1 MGKIIAGLASSHA
14 YALQE
19 PERWDMMRQRTMER
33 YKARYGDY
41 PPAQPKVA
49 QETLESREQR
59 YAKIRHGLSFLKEN
73 LAAQKPDALILVGD
87 DQDENF
93 TEDNL
98 PQIAIYVGGEFSLN
112 GSYQPESAKRVRY
125 WSHKDLANDLLHSLV
140 CREFDVGYIKKFPND
155 MLFSHAHCQILARM
169 LPQAEVPVVLIFV
182 NAIHVPAPTPARCY
196 RLGEAIRGIVSARV
210 GAERVAIYGSGG
222 LSHFTSGY
230 PWEHYKGNHNVGAI
244 CEAFDRELVD
254 FMAAGEGHK
263 LAQLS
268 SEDLLMNGE
277 IELRSWITVL
287 GAVGAVRPD
296 LIAYEPFYSGV
307 MGMGVAHWTSD
318 L

>member
-1 MGKIIAGLASSHA
+1 MGRIISGLASSHA

-41 PPAQPKVA
+41 PPRQPKVA
-49 QETLESREQR
+49 DETPDTREQR
-59 YAKIRHGLSFLKEN
+59 YAKIRQGLRFLKED

-93 TEDNL
+93 TEANL
-98 PQIAIYVGGEFSLN
+98 PQISIYVGGDFALN
-112 GSYQPESAKRVRY
+112 GSYQPESAKNLRY
-125 WSHKDLANDLLHSLV
+125 RSHTDLAADLLHSLV
-140 CREFDVGYIKKFPND
+140 RREFDVGYTKKLPND
-155 MLFSHAHCQILARM
+155 MLLSHAHCQILARM
-169 LPQAEVPVVLIFV
+169 LPQAETPVVLIFV

-196 RLGEAIRGIVSARV
+196 RLGEAIAAIVAARA

-230 PWEHYKGNHNVGAI
+230 PWDHYKGGHNVGAI
-244 CEAFDRELVD
+244 CEAFDRQLVD
-254 FMAAGEGHK
+254 LMATGQGQK
-263 LAQLS
+263 LGQLS
-268 SEDLLMNGE
+268 SEDLLNNGE

-307 MGMGVAHWTSD
+307 MGMGVAHWTTD
-318 L
+318 R

>member
-33 YKARYGDY
+33 YKARYGNY
-41 PPAQPKVA
+41 PPVQPKVA
-49 QETLESREQR
+49 EETPDIREQR

-73 LAAQKPDALILVGD
+73 LATQKPDALILVGD

-93 TEDNL
+93 TEENL
-98 PQIAIYVGGEFSLN
+98 PQISIYIGGDFSLN
-112 GSYQPESAKRVRY
+112 QPESAKHIRY
-125 WSHKDLANDLLHSLV
+125 RSHTDLATDLLHSLV
-140 CREFDVGYIKKFPND
+140 GREFDVGYLKKFPND
-155 MLFSHAHCQILARM
+155 RLLSHAHCQILARM
-169 LPQAEVPVVLIFV
+169 IPQAETPVVLVFV

-196 RLGEAIRGIVSARV
+196 RLGEAIRAIVVARA
-210 GAERVAIYGSGG
+210 GAERIAIYGSGG

-230 PWEHYKGNHNVGAI
+230 PWKHYKGTRSVGAI
-244 CEAFDRELVD
+244 CEAFDRELVGLIS
-254 FMAAGEGHK
+254 AGQGEK
-263 LAQLS
+263 LGQLS

-287 GAVGAVRPD
+287 GAVGPVRPN

-307 MGMGVAHWTSD
+307 MGMGVAHWTPGS
-318 L
+318 